1 MVTPLKIR
9 KIFLLFL
16 AAAILLLPACKK
28 VEQTEDTTADTT
40 EEETTEPDNNA
51 EPAYTH
57 PLTGLACEQDL
68 SGVRPVSIMVNNI
81 KASLPQEGVAQA
93 DILYEC
99 LAEGGITRLMAIIT
113 DYGAVTQIGSVRSA
127 RDYYIDYAG
136 GYDCIFFHAGG
147 STYAYDTMSARGTDH
162 VDGVNGPAHLYS
174 GTGTFIRDPERL
186 KKYSS
191 EHTLM
196 IQSGAGIQGAID
208 YYKFR
213 TEIKEDYTAPMQF
226 APWGE
231 TITGEKAAQEI
242 SVVLS
247 NYQKVNYTYD
257 ADSGV
262 YLRFQYDGMPHI
274 DSTTG
279 EQLSFTNVLL
289 LSADCGNIAG
299 DDKGRIW
306 METTGSSSGWYITGG
321 TCTPITWKKDSCDSV
336 MRYYYA
342 DGNEVKFNR
351 GKTMINIVPAYNM
364 NTIAFQ

>member
-1 MVTPLKIR
+1 M
-9 KIFLLFL
+9 
-16 AAAILLLPACKK
+16 LPACKK
-28 VEQTEDTTADTT
+28 VEQSEDTTADTT
-40 EEETTEPDNNA
+40 EETTEPEPASDA
-51 EPAYTH
+51 PAYTH
-57 PLTGLACEQDL
+57 PLTGLACEKDL
-68 SGVRPVSIMVNNI
+68 SYTRPVSIMINNI
-81 KASLPQEGVAQA
+81 KASLPQEGIAQA

-113 DYGAVTQIGSVRSA
+113 DYSAVTQIGSVRSA
-127 RDYYIDYAG
+127 RDYYIDFAN

-147 STYAYDTMSARGTDH
+147 STYAYDTMAARNTDH

-196 IQSGAGIQGAID
+196 IQNGAGIQSAID

-213 TEIKEDYTAPMQF
+213 TEINKDYAAPMLF
-226 APWGE
+226 APWGD
-231 TITGEKAAQEI
+231 TVSGEKDAAEV

-247 NYQKVNYTYD
+247 NYQKVKYTYD
-257 ADSGV
+257 ADRGV
-262 YLRFQYDGMPHI
+262 YLRFQYDGMPHV

-321 TCTPITWKKDSCDSV
+321 TCTPITWKKETFDSV
-336 MRYYYA
+336 IQYYNA
-342 DGNEVKFNR
+342 DGSEVAFNR

-364 NTIAFQ
+364 DTVAFQ

>member
-1 MVTPLKIR
+1 MVIPLKTR
-9 KIFLLFL
+9 KIFLIFL

-28 VEQTEDTTADTT
+28 VEQSEDTTADTT
-40 EEETTEPDNNA
+40 EEETEPLSDM
-51 EPAYTH
+51 PVYTH
-57 PLTGLACEQDL
+57 PLTGLACEKDL
-68 SGVRPVSIMVNNI
+68 SGVRPVSIMINNI

-113 DYGAVTQIGSVRSA
+113 DYGDVTQIGSVRSA
-127 RDYYIDYAG
+127 RDYYIDYAN

-196 IQSGAGIQGAID
+196 IQNGAGIQSAID

-213 TEIKEDYTAPMQF
+213 TEIKEGYTTPMQF

-231 TITGEKAAQEI
+231 TVTGEKEAREV
-242 SVVLS
+242 SVVS
-247 NYQKVNYTYD
+247 
-257 ADSGV
+257 
-262 YLRFQYDGMPHI
+262 
-274 DSTTG
+274 
-279 EQLSFTNVLL
+279 
-289 LSADCGNIAG
+289 
-299 DDKGRIW
+299 
-306 METTGSSSGWYITGG
+306 GSSMTACLI
-321 TCTPITWKKDSCDSV
+321 
-336 MRYYYA
+336 
-342 DGNEVKFNR
+342 
-351 GKTMINIVPAYNM
+351 
-364 NTIAFQ
+364 

>member
-1 MVTPLKIR
+1 LKTR
-9 KIFLLFL
+9 KLFLLFL
-16 AAAILLLPACKK
+16 AVAILLLPACKK
-28 VEQTEDTTADTT
+28 VEQSETTTT
-40 EEETTEPDNNA
+40 DEKEETMEPENNA
-51 EPAYTH
+51 EPAFTH
-57 PLTGLACEQDL
+57 PLTGLACEKDL

-81 KASLPQEGVAQA
+81 KASLPQEGIAQA

-113 DYGAVTQIGSVRSA
+113 DYGDITKIGSVRSA
-127 RDYYIDYAG
+127 RDYYIDYAN

-196 IQSGAGIQGAID
+196 IQNGAGIQNAID

-213 TEIKEDYTAPMQF
+213 TEIKEDYTAPIQF

-231 TITGEKAAQEI
+231 TVSGEKEAQEV
-242 SVVLS
+242 SVILS

-262 YLRFQYDGMPHI
+262 YLRFQYDGMPHT
-274 DSTTG
+274 DSITG

-306 METTGSSSGWYITGG
+306 METTGSSNGWYITNG
-321 TCTPITWKKDSCDSV
+321 TCTPITWKKDSHDSV
-336 MRYYYA
+336 MRYCY
-342 DGNEVKFNR
+342 GKGREEEKKKEKSRRRTTPPQRKF
-351 GKTMINIVPAYNM
+351 
-364 NTIAFQ
+364 